1 MGYVDGDENIR
12 LILLKHWL
20 PINHP
25 DLHELLEISF
35 EAMLQGRNQD
45 DQRICPSTQKA
56 FRYSNILG

>member
-12 LILLKHWL
+12 LSLLKRWL
-20 PINHP
+20 PMNHP
-25 DLHELLEISF
+25 DLPELLEISF

-45 DQRICPSTQKA
+45 DRRIGSGIQKA